1 MNKELVVKKT
11 AEVCE
16 WWIDQ
21 RLKKIRNP
29 SLLKTMSINPFLVP
43 IIAGIHGLETKPEI
57 AEYLITGHLL
67 TGYNTGFG
75 KLVDE
80 KLLPKVFG
88 TAKLD
93 PDYRRRSGLTPACFD
108 DIDHIVKKGDQV
120 TLLSLKAGRWTIQ
133 LGQAVNLNHSFAE
146 IRERFGGKINN
157 ILVGCYYGTREG
169 LSDKYDILRGV
180 NRGAKHDVEDL
191 TDFVDVKAG
200 LKFWEWLGD
209 EPATQEWVLE
219 GFLVGLSN
227 HRAQIQSA
235 LKHFYKLVNSVDALS
250 PIDSTPPPQDYQW
263 QSILQRI
270 NS

>member
-21 RLKKIRNP
+21 RLNKIR
-29 SLLKTMSINPFLVP
+29 KQQIETMSINPFLVP
-43 IIAGIHGLETKPEI
+43 LIAGIHGLETNRTI
-57 AEYLITGHLL
+57 GEYLIIGHLL

-93 PDYRRRSGLTPACFD
+93 RKYRSQQGLTHACFD
-108 DIDHIVKKGDQV
+108 DIDHVVIKGGQV

-146 IRERFGGKINN
+146 IQESFGGKINN

-191 TDFVDVKAG
+191 TGFVDVKAG

-209 EPATQEWVLE
+209 EPSTQEWVLE
-219 GFLVGLSN
+219 GFLAGISN
-227 HRAQIQSA
+227 HRAQIQST
-235 LKHFYKLVNSVDALS
+235 LEHFEELVDSVARLLGPEGPSDN
-250 PIDSTPPPQDYQW
+250 QG
-263 QSILQRI
+263 QSLLRRI